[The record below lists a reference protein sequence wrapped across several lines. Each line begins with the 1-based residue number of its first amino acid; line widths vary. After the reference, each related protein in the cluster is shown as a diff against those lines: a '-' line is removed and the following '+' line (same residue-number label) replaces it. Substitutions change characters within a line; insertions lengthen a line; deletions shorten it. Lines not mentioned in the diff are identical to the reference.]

1 MYYNKQNI
9 ANIFAQTIK
18 DLLMKK
24 LLTKTLSTVLAL
36 ALLLSPLYITK
47 SARADTFYKT
57 FVSLCEG
64 QEWLVSFV
72 EGKFIENGKRFDDS
86 VLEDDPILLNIT
98 ELILPSHGIKGI
110 PEAVKYFKNLAYV
123 DVSYNEI
130 EDISV
135 FNLCPYI
142 IYLRA
147 DGNLL
152 ESVDVSPL
160 TQLKV
165 LLLGDNDIAVMPN
178 LSNNKALTTLDLS
191 HNKIAV
197 LSSLEGLTS
206 LVWVDISANDITSTA
221 GMGKL
226 TMSDVG
232 GDSVLDLS
240 YNHIRNIEALKDAAG
255 VCTLDLSHNF
265 LASGFG
271 DIPSCVVSLDLS
283 HNNVA
288 TASSLSGKTNIK
300 YLDLSYNLLTTV
312 EDFNTCSNLVL
323 LDLEKNNIK
332 DTKGLD
338 GFKKLETLDLSSNGI
353 SDMPLC
359 TALTELKHLDLS
371 HNSIASFALV
381 NRYAKLVTLDA
392 SYNKA
397 QEFSGINTL
406 SSLVY
411 ADFSYNEITKAYP
424 RLYLTTPSLRV
435 LKLSGNSF
443 SAAELKNV
451 LANGYRSLWLCDM
464 DLKDKIPA
472 MTSYSKTK
480 EIYVSGSTL
489 SQADIDN
496 IFTRTDYTGIGLGSI
511 IDDVI
516 VPKLGEL
523 KDLITLN
530 LDGTVYVHEYFE
542 ELAQLNVV
550 ELSLVGC
557 EIDAVTEALFSG
569 NIQKYDLS
577 DNLIT
582 TVETSVLTNAL
593 MRGAVVDF
601 SGNRILENS
610 AMYYYIESIGYEFDD
625 NFLDINEDRYL
636 AFNSQMIRCNVGD
649 VVDIYSYLAMNGI
662 YSELDIPMPR
672 VEDLEISLINGK
684 ASKLEINTD
693 TLNVKILKKI
703 SVLENMQ
710 IEVKVKGNSR
720 EEYTARVI
728 LYTEVSPVTEAVV
741 DDVRVIY
748 GIDLNTTYEGLIN
761 SFGFDDSFTVKMT
774 YSDGTDVDPQDIVGT
789 GSIITVTDN
798 ETGEELY
805 RRTVVIFGDVN
816 GNGKINTND
825 FMMIKRHIYRETY
838 LEGIYYFAGDING
851 NGAINTNDFMM
862 IKRHIYKQSFISQQR

>member
-1 MYYNKQNI
+1 MFYGEK
-9 ANIFAQTIK
+9 IK

-24 LLTKTLSTVLAL
+24 LTTKILSTVIAL
-36 ALLLSPLYITK
+36 AVLLSPICVIK

-72 EGKFIENGKRFDDS
+72 EEKFIENGKRFDDS
-86 VLEDDPILLNIT
+86 TLEDDPILMNIT
-98 ELILPSHGIKGI
+98 EMILPSHGIKSI

-130 EDISV
+130 ADISPLA
-135 FNLCPYI
+135 LCPYVM
-142 IYLRA
+142 YLRA
-147 DGNLL
+147 EGNLL
-152 ESVDVSPL
+152 ESVDVAGLS
-160 TQLKV
+160 QLKV
-165 LLLGDNDIAVMPN
+165 LLLGDNDITVMPD
-178 LSNNKALTTLDLS
+178 LSNNEALTTLDLS
-191 HNKIAV
+191 HNKITV
-197 LSSLEGLTS
+197 LSSLEGLTN
-206 LVWVDISANDITSTA
+206 LVHVDVSANDITSTT
-221 GMGKL
+221 GIGKL

-240 YNHIRNIEALKDAAG
+240 YNRIRNIEALKNAVG

-265 LASGFG
+265 LAGGFG
-271 DIPSCVVSLDLS
+271 DIPSSVVSLDLS
-283 HNNVA
+283 HNNIV
-288 TASSLSGKTNIK
+288 TASSLSGKSNIK

-338 GFKKLETLDLSSNGI
+338 GFKKLETLDLSSNGL

-371 HNSIASFALV
+371 HNNIASFALV
-381 NRYAKLVTLDA
+381 NRYTKLVTLDA

-424 RLYLTTPSLRV
+424 KLYLTTPSLRV
-435 LKLSGNSF
+435 LKLSGNSM
-443 SAAELKNV
+443 SAAEIKNV
-451 LANGYRSLWLCDM
+451 LANGYRSLWLCNM

-472 MTSYSKTK
+472 MTSYGSLK
-480 EIYVSGSTL
+480 ELYVNGSTL
-489 SQADIDN
+489 SQTDIDN
-496 IFTRTDYTGIGLGSI
+496 IFLRTDYTGLGLGSI

-516 VPKLGEL
+516 VPKLGEF

-530 LDGTVYVHEYFE
+530 LDGTVYIHEYFE
-542 ELAQLNVV
+542 ELGKLNVV

-557 EIDAVTEALFSG
+557 EIDAITDSLFAG

-582 TVETSVLTNAL
+582 RVEISVLTNAL

-610 AMYYYIESIGYEFDD
+610 DMYYYIESIGYEFDD
-625 NFLDINEDRYL
+625 NYLDINEDRYL
-636 AFNSQMIRCNVGD
+636 SFNSEMIRCNVGD
-649 VVDIYSYLAMNGI
+649 VVDIYSHLKMSGI
-662 YSELDIPMPR
+662 YSELDISMP
-672 VEDLEISLINGK
+672 EAEALEIRIISGK
-684 ASKLEINTD
+684 DSKLEIDPNT
-693 TLNVKILKKI
+693 LKVKILKKI
-703 SVLENMQ
+703 SILENMQ
-710 IEVKVKGNSR
+710 IEVKLKGNSR
-720 EEYTARVI
+720 DEYAACVT
-728 LYTEVSPVTEAVV
+728 LYTEASPVTEAVV
-741 DDVRVIY
+741 DDVKVIY

-761 SFGFDDSFTVKMT
+761 SFGFDDTYTVKMT
-774 YSDGTDVDPQDIVGT
+774 YSDGTDVDVEDIVGT
-789 GSIITVTDN
+789 GSVITVTDS
-798 ETGEELY
+798 ETGDELY

-816 GNGKINTND
+816 GNGKINSND
-825 FMMIKRHIYRETY
+825 ITMVKSHIFKVKY
-838 LEGIYYFAGDING
+838 LEGIYFFAGDVNG
-851 NGAINTNDFMM
+851 NGKINSNDFTI
-862 IKRHIYKQSFISQQR
+862 IKSHIFKQSFISQQR